1 MSGCKKQCVF
11 VCGRGGRVSSFAS
24 RVVCE
29 EFAQSCLA
37 QREKRMVRLLPTS
50 GYWGSPVEGRT
61 RRDRG
66 ATELQRAADHRAG
79 CERGSAGSL
88 GGKHGRGRREGMGGL
103 HREEQQ
109 SRYLD
114 PLAANKR
121 GVSTWRVRQAKG
133 WVCERLGVVRG
144 GGRYEAETP
153 RMLRAPHIRRRFAWG
168 LNKRGHVPLCGSSK
182 RARFSL
188 FGSLAFATPTRML
201 QPFQDARRAV

>member
-1 MSGCKKQCVF
+1 MSGCKKQCAF
-11 VCGRGGRVSSFAS
+11 VCGRGGRVSSFALLELFVNNLHS
-24 RVVCE
+24 RV
-29 EFAQSCLA
+29 L
-37 QREKRMVRLLPTS
+37 RIGKRMVTLLPTS

-61 RRDRG
+61 GRDRG

-121 GVSTWRVRQAKG
+121 GVSTWKVRQAKG

-144 GGRYEAETP
+144 GGRYEAKTP
-153 RMLRAPHIRRRFAWG
+153 RMLIAPHIGRRVAWG
-168 LNKRGHVPLCGSSK
+168 LDKRRHVPLCGSSK
-182 RARFSL
+182 RAGFSL
-188 FGSLAFATPTRML
+188 LGSLALATPTRVL
-201 QPFQDARRAV
+201 RPFQDPRRAV